1 MDMEKKVNK
10 INKILEKEVK
20 NFLGLN
26 YHESDN
32 ELLHWQDKVE
42 KVLEVR
48 EAWDKIPKKLWPY
61 VRILMEKAVNNALLC
76 EAEKDAGEGF

>member
-1 MDMEKKVNK
+1 MDIEKKVSK

-26 YHESDN
+26 YHESD

-48 EAWDKIPKKLWPY
+48 EAWDKIPKKLLPY
-61 VRILMEKAVNNALLC
+61 VKILMEKAVDNALLS